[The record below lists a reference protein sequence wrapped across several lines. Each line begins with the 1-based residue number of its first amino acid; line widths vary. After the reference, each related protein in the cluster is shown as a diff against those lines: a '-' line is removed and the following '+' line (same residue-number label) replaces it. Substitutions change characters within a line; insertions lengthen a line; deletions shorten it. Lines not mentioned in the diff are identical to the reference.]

1 MLMLVLKF
9 GGTSVGKPE
18 RMRKIADL
26 LLSTPG
32 KKIVVLS
39 ALSGTTNTLVRIG
52 DHLLSQSTDAAAREI
67 NELEKHYEAFIKD
80 LFSTEA
86 YKAIGQ
92 EIVSRYFSLFSL
104 LAAGR
109 FDDRSYR
116 ELLAQGELIS
126 TELFYHH
133 LQERKIS
140 SRLLP
145 ALHFM
150 SIDENNEPELDKI
163 SERLKPLVQILGNV
177 DILVTQGYIC
187 RNNKNEID
195 NLKRGGGDYTASLI
209 GAAIRASEI
218 QIWTDID
225 GMHNNDPRIVKKTF
239 PIAEL
244 TFDEAS
250 ELAYF
255 GAKILHPSTI
265 VPAQRYGVP
274 VRLKNTMDEK
284 AAGTLISDK
293 GSAGQF
299 KAIAAKD
306 GITAINVK
314 SSRMLLAYGFLR
326 KVFEV
331 FEKYKT
337 PIDMVSTSEVAV
349 SVTID
354 DAKALSQIEE
364 ELKSL
369 GSIEVDKNQTI
380 ICIVGNGLAEKE
392 GVLKQV
398 FASLGSVAVRMVS
411 FGGSSNNISI
421 LLDTANKDKALN
433 LLNEGLFN
441 IK

>member
-1 MLMLVLKF
+1 MLVLKF

-26 LLSTPG
+26 LIATPG
-32 KKIVVLS
+32 KKFVVLS
-39 ALSGTTNTLVRIG
+39 ALSGTTNTLIKIG
-52 DHLLSQSTDAAAREI
+52 DYLLSQSPDAATREI
-67 NELEKHYEAFIKD
+67 NELEKHYEAFIKE
-80 LFSTEA
+80 LFSTDS

-92 EIVSRYFSLFSL
+92 EIVSRYFSLFRL
-104 LAAGR
+104 LGAGR

-163 SERLKPLVQILGNV
+163 SERLKPLVQTLGNV

-187 RNNKNEID
+187 RNHMNEID
-195 NLKRGGGDYTASLI
+195 NLKRGGSDYTASLI

-284 AAGTLISDK
+284 APGTLISNK
-293 GSAGQF
+293 GTSGQF

-306 GITAINVK
+306 DITAINVK

-354 DAKALSQIEE
+354 DARSLEQIGE
-364 ELKSL
+364 ELKNL
-369 GSIEVDKNQTI
+369 GTIEIDRNQTI
-380 ICIVGNGLAEKE
+380 ICIVGNQLAEKE

-398 FASLGSVAVRMVS
+398 FSSLASIPVRMVS
-411 FGGSSNNISI
+411 FGGSNNNISI

-433 LLNEGLFN
+433 LLNEGLFG
-441 IK
+441 IV